1 MRQLIAGGINRAL
14 RLLGLRSLDRQFLFS
29 YALIFLMAAVASVS
43 LFLSM
48 SVSPQTINVAGAQ
61 RMLSQ
66 KMTKEV
72 LLLEVGAVD
81 QQTLQT
87 TMQRFE
93 TAHRDLMAG
102 NPAKNIAVF
111 DDPVIQR
118 QMQTVDQLW
127 QQMASLINR
136 QLQDPQASRIP
147 ELQRNSVTLL
157 KEMNQAV
164 VMMTQ
169 EADAT
174 QRLQLGIAFSCVLV
188 ILVLVV
194 MGRMFGISVLM
205 QQIRVLLSGL
215 EQVGK
220 GDLTQRLPIEYEDN
234 EVGRMF
240 SAFNR
245 MQNEICHL
253 LRQIQETA
261 TNNDRYTLEVVS
273 TTHSTSQG
281 VARQSEDLDQVATA
295 MNEMTATVSEIAENA
310 GQAADAT
317 QNAEEEARK
326 GKTVVDRTAHML
338 NDMMAQLQATADQVR
353 QLEAETEEVDKVLEV
368 ITGIAEQTNLLA
380 LNAAIEAA
388 RAGDAGRG
396 FAVVADEVRSLAQR
410 TQQSTGEIR
419 SIIERLQNQAKSTAS
434 AMQQRAEEAQQN
446 VDTMQEATQSLEA
459 IVGAVDVISTMNTQI
474 ATAAEQQSQVA
485 QDIDQRVVQ
494 VSSVAEQTR
503 QDSEKV
509 VTACNDIRHEAQQMS
524 DRMSRFQLPAQ

>member
-1 MRQLIAGGINRAL
+1 MRQLISGGINRIL
-14 RLLGLRSLDRQFLFS
+14 RLLGLKSLDHQFLFS
-29 YALIFLMAAVASVS
+29 YALIFVMAAVASVS

-81 QQTLQT
+81 QQTLQA

-93 TAHRDLMAG
+93 TAHHDLMTG
-102 NPAKNIAVF
+102 NQVKNISVF
-111 DDPVIQR
+111 DDPAIQT

-127 QQMASLINR
+127 QTMKGLIN
-136 QLQDPQASRIP
+136 QQIQDPQASRIP
-147 ELQRNSVTLL
+147 ELQRDSVTLL

-169 EADAT
+169 EADST

-205 QQIRVLLSGL
+205 QQIQVLLEGL
-215 EQVGK
+215 KKVGK
-220 GDLTQRLPIEYEDN
+220 GDLTQRLTVTHQED
-234 EVGRMF
+234 EVGQMF

-245 MQNEICHL
+245 MQDEICNL
-253 LRQIQETA
+253 LRQVQDTA
-261 TNNDRYTLEVVS
+261 INNDRHTQEV
-273 TTHSTSQG
+273 TQATEETSQG
-281 VARQSEDLDQVATA
+281 VGRQSDDLDQVATA

-338 NDMMAQLQATADQVR
+338 NDMMTQLQATVGQVR
-353 QLEAETEEVDKVLEV
+353 QLEADTEEVDKVLEV

-388 RAGDAGRG
+388 RAGEAGRG

-419 SIIERLQNQAKSTAS
+419 NIIERLQSQAKSTAS
-434 AMQQRAEEAQQN
+434 AMQDRAEEAQHN

-459 IVGAVDVISTMNTQI
+459 IVGAVDIISTMNTQI

-485 QDIDQRVVQ
+485 QDIDQRIVH

-503 QDSEKV
+503 QDSDKV
-509 VTACNDIRHEAQQMS
+509 VTACNSIRHEAQQIR
-524 DRMSRFQLPAQ
+524 DRMNRFQLPAQ